1 MSEAEMNNVGTY
13 RAKRASCAMEPS
25 QTHQD
30 AKRKSTRNREKDVL
44 HPPGVEP
51 GPIAWK
57 AIILPLDQECLM
69 EESGFGKYRLYTFLE
84 PPRTIPPRSFLSAF
98 VSP

>member
-1 MSEAEMNNVGTY
+1 MNRRKAKKEINHNV
-13 RAKRASCAMEPS
+13 AI
-25 QTHQD
+25 D
-30 AKRKSTRNREKDVL
+30 EKDVV

-69 EESGFGKYRLYTFLE
+69 EEFQFMHNIELIIGATKARIRRVLNFTS
-84 PPRTIPPRSFLSAF
+84 RS
-98 VSP
+98 